1 MVVTALTVAQLL
13 IGVIHI
19 VSGTLL
25 FAYEDFSNLPA
36 TAAYDIYTLAYGLL
50 VLVFAVY
57 LWRGRWV
64 GWVGTVA
71 LSAFVIAA
79 DSLTLMNLPSV
90 PGIPKAPAV
99 VEIIYSIIVT
109 GYLLYRRNKK

>member
-1 MVVTALTVAQLL
+1 M
-13 IGVIHI
+13 
-19 VSGTLL
+19 
-25 FAYEDFSNLPA
+25 
-36 TAAYDIYTLAYGLL
+36 
-50 VLVFAVY
+50 
-57 LWRGRWV
+57 
-64 GWVGTVA
+64 
-71 LSAFVIAA
+71 SAFVIAA